1 MQNFPFYLSDNSDNL
16 LFLFCFV
23 FLKSSDWFRYG
34 RALTGVMIGGLY
46 DHAHSILFPACQHSA
61 EIEIFFFFLLLFFIG
76 RRHLVCEVMN
86 GPTRVLFLRVGSIGE
101 QEQLGAVSCHISKRR
116 GRNNARASVAGCRL
130 RECRRRRRRNDE
142 LNKVWPK
149 KEKER
154 RKKEDLKLGGGHNSP
169 GR

>member
-1 MQNFPFYLSDNSDNL
+1 
-16 LFLFCFV
+16 
-23 FLKSSDWFRYG
+23 
-34 RALTGVMIGGLY
+34 
-46 DHAHSILFPACQHSA
+46 
-61 EIEIFFFFLLLFFIG
+61 
-76 RRHLVCEVMN
+76 MN

-130 RECRRRRRRNDE
+130 RECRRRRRNDE